1 MPSGIGCLRTTR
13 LLTHILEICWRVN
26 FVAMFGNVL
35 VKQCREVVGIAEER
49 LSENLK
55 LVPNR
60 IRQCL

>member
-35 VKQCREVVGIAEER
+35 VKQCREVVRIAEESLR
-49 LSENLK
+49 MNME
-55 LVPNR
+55 LVFNHVR
-60 IRQCL
+60 